1 MQTPA
6 CRIVESC
13 LYDNTLVTLPTGLG
27 KTFIAAVVMYNYF
40 RWFPLS
46 KIVFMAPTKPL
57 VQQQIEACF
66 NIMGIPQIEA
76 SKQSQAEP
84 KVLWTLYKLPAL
96 DPPNFCAEL
105 HYTLALH
112 FSRFFQ
118 TMVMTG
124 EVAIKTRRDAY
135 KQKRVFFVTPQV
147 SYDRHHFGRCSSYWS
162 SNIPA

>member
-1 MQTPA
+1 MTCRDKTHLHYILAYGTWPELSDVFYILYF
-6 CRIVESC
+6 RIVESC

-66 NIMGIPQIEA
+66 NIMGIPQIEV
-76 SKQSQAEP
+76 SDIMHTSTNKR
-84 KVLWTLYKLPAL
+84 
-96 DPPNFCAEL
+96 
-105 HYTLALH
+105 
-112 FSRFFQ
+112 RFVQQRLSGLQ

-124 EVAIKTRRDAY
+124 EVAIRIRRDAY
-135 KQKRVFFVTPQV
+135 KQKRVFFVTPQAG
-147 SYDRHHFGRCSSYWS
+147 HHPHKTFEWGY
-162 SNIPA
+162 P

>member
-1 MQTPA
+1 M
-6 CRIVESC
+6 ESC

-66 NIMGIPQIEA
+66 NIMGIPQIEVRYT
-76 SKQSQAEP
+76 KEGRCTC
-84 KVLWTLYKLPAL
+84 VTLSDL
-96 DPPNFCAEL
+96 
-105 HYTLALH
+105 
-112 FSRFFQ
+112 Q

-124 EVAIKTRRDAY
+124 EVAIRIRRDAY
-135 KQKRVFFVTPQV
+135 KQVGHWLWILLLLAGDVHR
-147 SYDRHHFGRCSSYWS
+147 
-162 SNIPA
+162 NIPRP